1 MATHDVRVGLRCCTR
16 VAVLDK
22 GVLVLEAATEEI
34 DSERFTQDY
43 LSYAR
48 GEQ

>member
-1 MATHDVRVGLRCCTR
+1 MTTHDLRLGLRCCRR

-22 GVLVLEAATEEI
+22 GVLILDARTEKI
-34 DSERFTQDY
+34 DAQRFLDDY

-48 GEQ
+48 SMS